1 MSKSKIET
9 ISKQKQKNIRDKK
22 RLLFGILANG
32 TNNAHNL
39 YVLEMLFTSYQFQLI
54 ACSLNLL
61 LLDSGSNG
69 AAIAMFERDREF
81 FSA

>member
-1 MSKSKIET
+1 MSK
-9 ISKQKQKNIRDKK
+9 QRQKNIRDEK
-22 RLLFGILANG
+22 RLLSGILANG
-32 TNNAHNL
+32 TNDAHNL

-61 LLDSGSNG
+61 LSDSGSEE

>member
-1 MSKSKIET
+1 MRKFPGLCLGLPIT
-9 ISKQKQKNIRDKK
+9 
-22 RLLFGILANG
+22 
-32 TNNAHNL
+32 HNL
-39 YVLEMLFTSYQFQLI
+39 YVLEMLFTSYQFRLI

-61 LLDSGSNG
+61 LSDSSSEE